1 MVMNICEVCG
11 EEFETSRPAK
21 YCSEDCKKEANM
33 KARNAR
39 RRASRKVSKVCP
51 ICGNEFKGT
60 SKDKYCSDDC
70 VKLAEARLERG
81 RHFERVRSSV
91 DTAYSIQEDNPD
103 FQWEIGRHGELLQSY
118 GTKDCESEAHKVMSN
133 WAKYA
138 KMEEDIKSSNHH

>member
-21 YCSEDCKKEANM
+21 YCSEDCKKEA
-33 KARNAR
+33 RNR
-39 RRASRKVSKVCP
+39 RVTPKVSKVCP

-91 DTAYSIQEDNPD
+91 DTAYSIQEDNPN

-133 WAKYA
+133 WGKYA